1 MFKWVLTLDVI
12 LVNGHTLTIC
22 LLAMTTFNFLR
33 ALFNKF
39 AKSLTL
45 LWITSFGFNFFLG
58 DIIEDLDFNIFVYSS
73 FTFANQPLDTIGILL
88 ILFLWHETCL
98 LRFDGHYSR
107 THVWSSTLISIV
119 QVGTVTWQSFQNGKQ
134 SYLLFVQTQ
143 LEDFFCN
150 NYLIHGIFGR
160 KGQPIC
166 WPLFPLDSSRIPL
179 NKKGL
184 TLPLL
189 EWDSLYKEQPLINMK
204 QIMNSTFMKWLCKL
218 WGDQLS

>member
-1 MFKWVLTLDVI
+1 LFKWVLTLDVI

-22 LLAMTTFNFLR
+22 LLAMTMFNFLR

-45 LWITSFGFNFFLG
+45 LWITWFGFNFFLG

-107 THVWSSTLISIV
+107 THVWSSTSISIV

-134 SYLLFVQTQ
+134 FYLLFVQTQ
-143 LEDFFCN
+143 LEDFFV
-150 NYLIHGIFGR
+150 IASIFMAFLGGR
-160 KGQPIC
+160 GNPFVDPCSPWILQE
-166 WPLFPLDSSRIPL
+166 FH
-179 NKKGL
+179 
-184 TLPLL
+184 
-189 EWDSLYKEQPLINMK
+189 
-204 QIMNSTFMKWLCKL
+204 
-218 WGDQLS
+218 